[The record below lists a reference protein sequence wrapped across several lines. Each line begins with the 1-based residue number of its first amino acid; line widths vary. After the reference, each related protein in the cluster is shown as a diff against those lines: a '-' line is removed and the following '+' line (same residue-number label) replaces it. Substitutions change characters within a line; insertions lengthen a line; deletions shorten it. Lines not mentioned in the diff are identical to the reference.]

1 MNIDKIANAIEADA
15 GRALP
20 GLTES
25 LAEMQLS
32 IAGRTPS
39 MFESSFGDSYHK
51 GEVIGI
57 EKDIEQTTKN
67 IAIKLAKEGTTI
79 DIIAKVTE
87 VYQNQILNKF

>member
-39 MFESSFGDSYHK
+39 MFESSFGI
-51 GEVIGI
+51 VI
-57 EKDIEQTTKN
+57 TKVR
-67 IAIKLAKEGTTI
+67 L
-79 DIIAKVTE
+79 
-87 VYQNQILNKF
+87 